1 MNENTLHDRPGAAT
15 EETGTR
21 PVAGPGT
28 RIEVTGL
35 TKRFGEVTAVDG
47 LSFAVEPGVVTGFLG
62 PNGAGK
68 TTTMRMIL
76 GLVTPTEGTAT
87 VGGRRYTELDRPS
100 DVVGAVLDTSAF
112 HPNHSARDHLRIY
125 CAMGGHPDSRVDEL
139 LTRLGIAEHAHRRTR
154 TFSTGMKQRLSL
166 ATALLGDPRVL
177 LLDEPSNGLDPE
189 GIAWL
194 RTFLR
199 ELAAEG
205 RTVLVSSHVLSEVQQ
220 IVDDIVMIRRGRLV
234 AAGPL
239 ADIERYRPAT
249 VLVRSPDAERL
260 RTLILDGTRGPA
272 AEVVTADDGSLRVR
286 GLTAAE
292 IADLAS
298 AAGLRVHE
306 LSAGSTSLEQ
316 LFLDLTQ
323 DSTEQPEQNRRDEG
337 EAR

>member
-1 MNENTLHDRPGAAT
+1 MNAYG
-15 EETGTR
+15 
-21 PVAGPGT
+21 
-28 RIEVTGL
+28 IEVTGL
-35 TKRFGEVTAVDG
+35 TKRFGEVTAVDSV
-47 LSFAVEPGVVTGFLG
+47 SFAVEPGVVTGFLG

-87 VGGRRYTELDRPS
+87 IGGRRYTELDRPTRT
-100 DVVGAVLDTSAF
+100 VGAVLDAGAF

-139 LTRLGIAEHAHRRTR
+139 LDRLGLAEHAHRRTR

-166 ATALLGDPRVL
+166 ATALLGDPSVL

-199 ELAAEG
+199 QLAAEG

-220 IVDDIVMIRRGRLV
+220 IVDDVVVIRRGRMV

-239 ADIERYRPAT
+239 EEIARRRPPT
-249 VLVRSPDAERL
+249 VLVRSPDAEQL
-260 RTLILDGTRGPA
+260 RALILDGTRGPDA
-272 AEVVTADDGSLRVR
+272 AVATAEDGSLRVS

-292 IADLAS
+292 TADLAA
-298 AAGLRVHE
+298 AAGLRVHGLGAE
-306 LSAGSTSLEQ
+306 DSSLEQ

-323 DSTEQPEQNRRDEG
+323 DRAGQAGQYEG
-337 EAR
+337 DAR